1 MAKRFV
7 LLGNRLDEG
16 HRVYGLHLEVDE
28 DGDLELVFED
38 HRLSLEPEQFEQLI
52 SLVKL
57 EDVPEPKSPGQRL
70 WDEVYPNSGKS
81 WAMLDAGTKS
91 RYEQKAEALGI
102 QPL

>member
-16 HRVYGLHLEVDE
+16 HRVYGFHLEVDE

-70 WDEVYPNSGKS
+70 WEEIYPSLSWSEVIES
-81 WAMLDAGTKS
+81 TKS
-91 RYEQKAEALGI
+91 RYEQRAEALGI